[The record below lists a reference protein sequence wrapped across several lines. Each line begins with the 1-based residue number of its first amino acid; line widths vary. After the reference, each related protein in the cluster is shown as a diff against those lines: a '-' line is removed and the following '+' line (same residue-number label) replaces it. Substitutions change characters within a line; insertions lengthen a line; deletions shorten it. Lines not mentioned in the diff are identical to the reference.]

1 MNAAKCPG
9 LSDMLP
15 YLAQKW
21 LRGTGLLGS
30 ETLDGQNS
38 PRNFAA
44 ATECDKCGALKPSP
58 EEAKV
63 VEERDQ
69 AEDPALKGAST
80 HNNC

>member
-1 MNAAKCPG
+1 MN
-9 LSDMLP
+9 STN
-15 YLAQKW
+15 Y
-21 LRGTGLLGS
+21 
-30 ETLDGQNS
+30 

-69 AEDPALKGAST
+69 ARILHRKSAAT
-80 HNNC
+80 HTNDYNY